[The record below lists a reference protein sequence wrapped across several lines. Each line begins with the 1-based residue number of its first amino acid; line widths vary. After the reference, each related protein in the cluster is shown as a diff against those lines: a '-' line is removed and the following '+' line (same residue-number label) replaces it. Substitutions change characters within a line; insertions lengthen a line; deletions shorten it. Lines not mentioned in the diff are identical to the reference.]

1 MNVLIPHLWL
11 KDYIETDLE
20 PKEIARLLSLHAFN
34 VERITPTE
42 DGDSI
47 YEIEITPNRGDALSV
62 VGIARELKAIL
73 AKENKKAVWHQK
85 MFKPAEIKNIS
96 DELIVDIRD
105 KSLVPRFSA
114 VVLDNVEIKDSP
126 EWIQERLKK
135 IGIRPIS
142 NVVDVTNYMM
152 IDKGQPMHSFDFDKI
167 AKHTMVVRES
177 LDGEQVTTLDGVK
190 RKLPAGVIVIED
202 GDKKLIDLCGIMG
215 GENSEIDENTKKV
228 LLFVQEYD
236 PVRIRKASMTL
247 GHRTDAAVR
256 FEKGIDNGGIVPSLW
271 QAVNMI
277 NKNAGSNVSSKL
289 IDIVNTEYKAKEIE
303 VDIKKISE
311 VAGIEIEPEFTKKI
325 LTNLGFEINGNKA
338 LVPSWRY
345 NDIDIIEDLAEEVI
359 RLYGYYNIPD
369 RIPLTDLSFKS
380 DDQQFYWENVIKT
393 YLKYQGF
400 FECYTYSATTK
411 SKAGAGALKIKNP
424 LSEDLK
430 YLKQSLIPQ
439 LVEVAEKNQAYSE
452 KIKVYELAAVYK
464 PQENDLPDQK
474 YKLGLV
480 VKNVSKI
487 VFKGIVEA
495 LFDEMGIKNY
505 PEYII
510 TEEKDGCLAVE
521 IDLENLIKLASKTKS
536 YTPITSFNSIKEDIT
551 LVVPMDIDYQEIKKL
566 ILSVDDRIVELKF
579 KDIYKNNLTLSLEYL
594 DYKKQI
600 SSDDTQVIRKN
611 LFEKL
616 EKDLGIKLKI

>member
-1 MNVLIPHLWL
+1 MNVLIPHSWL

-20 PKEIARLLSLHAFN
+20 PREIAKLLSLHAFS
-34 VERITPTE
+34 VEKINFTE
-42 DGDSI
+42 DGDAI
-47 YEIEITPNRGDALSV
+47 YEVEVTPNRGDALSV
-62 VGIARELKAIL
+62 VGIARELRAIL
-73 AKENKKAVWHQK
+73 AKEGEVNWHQK
-85 MFKPAEIKNIS
+85 VYEAAGSENIS
-96 DELIVDIRD
+96 DDLIVDIKD

-114 VVLDNVEIKDSP
+114 VVLDNVEIKESP
-126 EWIQERLKK
+126 KWIQERLKK

-142 NVVDVTNYMM
+142 NVVDITNYMM

-177 LDGEQVTTLDGVK
+177 SENESVTTLDGVK

-256 FEKGIDNGGIVPSLW
+256 FEKGIDNQGIVPSLW

-277 NKNAGSNVSSKL
+277 NEHAGSRVSSKL
-289 IDIVNTEYKAKEIE
+289 IDIVNVEYKPKEIE
-303 VDIKKISE
+303 VAMKKISE
-311 VAGIEIEPEFTKKI
+311 VAGVDIKPEFTNKI
-325 LTNLGFEINGNKA
+325 LTNLGFEIKGNKA

-359 RLYGYYNIPD
+359 RMFGYYNIPN
-369 RIPLTDLSFKS
+369 RIPATDLSFSS
-380 DDQQFYWENVIKT
+380 DEEQFYWEEIIKN
-393 YLKYQGF
+393 YLKFQGF

-411 SKAGAGALKIKNP
+411 DKAGTEALKVKNP

-430 YLKQSLIPQ
+430 YLKQSLVPQ
-439 LVEVAEKNQAYSE
+439 LVEVVEKNQAYSE
-452 KIKVYELAAVYK
+452 KIKVYELAAVYN
-464 PQENDLPDQK
+464 PQEKDLPEQK

-487 VFKGIVEA
+487 VLKGIIEA

-505 PEYII
+505 PDYVIA
-510 TEEKDGCLAVE
+510 EEKDGCLAVE
-521 IDLENLIKLASKTKS
+521 MGLEDLIKLSSKTKS

-551 LVVPMDIDYQEIKKL
+551 LVVPSDIDYQDIKKL
-566 ILSVDDRIVELKF
+566 ILGVDDRIVKLRF
-579 KDIYKNNLTLSLEYL
+579 KDIYKNNLTMSLEYL
-594 DYKKQI
+594 DYDKQI
-600 SSDDTQVIRKN
+600 SSEDTQLIREKM
-611 LFEKL
+611 FSKL
-616 EKDLGIKLKI
+616 EKDLGIKLKV